1 MLVIR
6 LWFLLFC
13 SINETGDYLKRLW
26 KKKNEREVLITGV
39 TMTSA
44 LHMDF
49 IIMIAPLDSSVLQT
63 ENSKY
68 KDFLVID
75 IKASQIRPKVL
86 LRFVLLPP

>member
-1 MLVIR
+1 
-6 LWFLLFC
+6 
-13 SINETGDYLKRLW
+13 
-26 KKKNEREVLITGV
+26 
-39 TMTSA
+39 MTSA

>member
-1 MLVIR
+1 
-6 LWFLLFC
+6 
-13 SINETGDYLKRLW
+13 
-26 KKKNEREVLITGV
+26 
-39 TMTSA
+39 MTSA

-63 ENSKY
+63 ENPKY
-68 KDFLVID
+68 KGFLVID